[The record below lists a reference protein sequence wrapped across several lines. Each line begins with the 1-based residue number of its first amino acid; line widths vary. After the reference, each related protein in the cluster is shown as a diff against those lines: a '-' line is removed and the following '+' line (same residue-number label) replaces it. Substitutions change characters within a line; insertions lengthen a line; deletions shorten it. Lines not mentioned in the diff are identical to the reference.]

1 MLQLIQFL
9 VAAGTLAGYTV
20 QGLSTFQWPNQ
31 LLDYADHQL
40 YEGTM
45 DGLVE
50 GCTPR
55 VNTPRDNTTISAQWL
70 RLAYNDMSTHN
81 VDDGTGGLDASIM
94 YELDRAQNVGEGMV
108 QSLQDFNG
116 LAIIAPFFGMAD
128 SIALGAVF
136 AVKGCG
142 GPVIPYS
149 AGRIDATAA
158 GPPTVPQ
165 PQQNLTTH
173 IELFRQQGF
182 NETDMIALVACG
194 HTLGGVRQVDFPL
207 IVTDTSIDVDTFDT
221 TPAFDNTI
229 VSQYLQNTTQDVLV
243 VGPNVTTQSDL
254 RIFSSDGN
262 VTMQSLL
269 SADTFSDTC
278 ATLLQRMI
286 NTVPSAVNLTDP
298 ITEPFQY
305 VINDPLFSY
314 QNGTFNMITALRV
327 RKTYLYSSQCEC
339 YSDLVMGRPA
349 GGSFCPSTG
358 CSKQSSSTQPVFFT
372 VFGEAQGFTASRY
385 LFNATINSTSSISKF
400 WFEINNND
408 GSDPVVVD
416 NGGSGFVIEQDPS
429 LSLFVD
435 AMRSELIFSE
445 NSGGFIAFLKVL
457 GDAASASA
465 SMTAFSPFS
474 TAISPPFTPTTT
486 SINLELDETNPPEGG
501 FTFFTANS
509 SISGSFLDLTANVG
523 STSFTV
529 ENFNLAFAVSSFP
542 SIVISS

>member
-1 MLQLIQFL
+1 
-9 VAAGTLAGYTV
+9 
-20 QGLSTFQWPNQ
+20 
-31 LLDYADHQL
+31 
-40 YEGTM
+40 
-45 DGLVE
+45 
-50 GCTPR
+50 
-55 VNTPRDNTTISAQWL
+55 
-70 RLAYNDMSTHN
+70 
-81 VDDGTGGLDASIM
+81 
-94 YELDRAQNVGEGMV
+94 
-108 QSLQDFNG
+108 
-116 LAIIAPFFGMAD
+116 
-128 SIALGAVF
+128 
-136 AVKGCG
+136 
-142 GPVIPYS
+142 
-149 AGRIDATAA
+149 
-158 GPPTVPQ
+158 
-165 PQQNLTTH
+165 
-173 IELFRQQGF
+173 
-182 NETDMIALVACG
+182 
-194 HTLGGVRQVDFPL
+194 
-207 IVTDTSIDVDTFDT
+207 
-221 TPAFDNTI
+221 
-229 VSQYLQNTTQDVLV
+229 
-243 VGPNVTTQSDL
+243 
-254 RIFSSDGN
+254 
-262 VTMQSLL
+262 
-269 SADTFSDTC
+269 
-278 ATLLQRMI
+278 LLQRMI

-327 RKTYLYSSQCEC
+327 VSPSASATVTLLWADQQ
-339 YSDLVMGRPA
+339 

-445 NSGGFIAFLKVL
+445 NSGGFIAFLKVVVAVL